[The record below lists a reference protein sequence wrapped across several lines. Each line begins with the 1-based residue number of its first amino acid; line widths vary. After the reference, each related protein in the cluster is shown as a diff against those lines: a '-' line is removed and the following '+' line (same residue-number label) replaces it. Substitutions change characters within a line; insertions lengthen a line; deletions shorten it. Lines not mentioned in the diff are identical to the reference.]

1 MEPTNLDELTPE
13 DEEAR
18 MMALMGFGGFDS
30 TKGKKVAGNDVSGAN
45 IKKKRQIRQY
55 MNRMRGPNR
64 NLDNVQ

>member
-1 MEPTNLDELTPE
+1 MNLDKLTPE

-30 TKGKKVAGNDVSGAN
+30 TKGKKVSGNDVSGVN

-64 NLDNVQ
+64 TLDNVQ